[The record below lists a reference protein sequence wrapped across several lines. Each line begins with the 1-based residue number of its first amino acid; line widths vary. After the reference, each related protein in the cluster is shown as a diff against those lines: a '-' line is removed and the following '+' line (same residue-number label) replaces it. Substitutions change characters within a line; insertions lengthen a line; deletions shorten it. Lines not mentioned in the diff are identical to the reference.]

1 LDFYNYHHWADPRRA
16 VTAAMAREMQARG
29 LFQSVYVFDGRG
41 TPDYLVTGAIDH
53 LEEVDQGPNVS
64 IEVGLSARLINL
76 RTGEVLW
83 QGASSKTAKLDQ
95 RSVPGIVTEMSRE
108 VANIVE
114 GLVSS
119 MQDRVSAASLSLSHS
134 NTEQ

>member
-1 LDFYNYHHWADPRRA
+1 
-16 VTAAMAREMQARG
+16 VEC
-29 LFQSVYVFDGRG
+29 S
-41 TPDYLVTGAIDH
+41 TG
-53 LEEVDQGPNVS
+53 
-64 IEVGLSARLINL
+64 RLIRKFEKFEGAQPAYELCTRANL